1 MTTDTERLS
10 GSHNQHAR
18 LSPSDSKRW
27 TSCLASIAFQEANA
41 HRVRKD
47 TSTRDSDFGTE
58 AHDWAAKV
66 LLKQITI
73 EEVPDEFRESIVE
86 PYVNHCMAQV
96 DGATLTSVAGCREDA
111 DLGLDPPDHV
121 FFVEE
126 QLQLFYQPEQTGTAD
141 FLGIVATNG
150 VVDKFVGRDLKAGA
164 GVLVTSIE
172 STQLACYIYSAIKL
186 LEGVY
191 DFGPETLIDL
201 AVFQP
206 RHREAHEQKPW
217 ILTLAD
223 LAKFCTWEIEMKA
236 IAARE
241 GANKI
246 REKIGSPGRDVSCDE
261 ILEAAPILRFAP
273 SEGDGGACRFC
284 RCRAFC
290 SKRLEALTEDMDLPE
305 ISAFDMLAAMPELDK
320 EESKLP
326 VEERINSRAE
336 RLGAWRLDDAYL
348 VNAFAKA
355 SGIRKWLDDVAEYL
369 EARVMDG
376 ESIPGVKLAEGRP
389 GNREWANEDEAD
401 AWLQNQKLKQEER
414 YDFKLKGP
422 AKIEAILK
430 DKLKKVTRTRNRFEE
445 LITRSTGKPKLVV
458 SDDPRPAVTR
468 TDGFEDETC
477 PADDFEV

>member
-1 MTTDTERLS
+1 MTTDASHLS

-27 TSCLASIAFQEANA
+27 TSCLASIAFQEAND

-47 TSTRDSDFGTE
+47 TSTRDSDFGTA

-73 EEVPDEFRESIVE
+73 EEVPVEFRESIVE

-96 DGATLTSVAGCREDA
+96 SGAILLSVKECQEDA
-111 DLGLDPPDHV
+111 ELGIDPPDHV

-126 QLQLFYQPEQTGTAD
+126 QLALWYQPEQPGTAD
-141 FLGIVATNG
+141 FLGVMATNG
-150 VVDKFVGRDLKAGA
+150 VVDRFVGRDLKAGA
-164 GVLVTSIE
+164 GVLVTNQDN
-172 STQLACYIYSAIKL
+172 TQLACYVYSAIKL

-191 DFGPETLIDL
+191 SFGPETLIDL

-223 LAKFCTWEIEMKA
+223 LTKFCTWEIEHKA

-290 SKRLEALTEDMDLPE
+290 EKRLAALTEDMDLPDV
-305 ISAFDMLAAMPELDK
+305 SAFALLAEMPELHK
-320 EESKLP
+320 EESKKP
-326 VEERINSRAE
+326 AGERMDMVTHKMGI
-336 RLGAWRLDDAYL
+336 GTLDDAYL
-348 VNAFAKA
+348 VNVFAKA
-355 SGIRKWLDDVAEYL
+355 KGIKKWLDDVEEYL
-369 EARVMDG
+369 ESRVLGG
-376 ESIPGVKLAEGRP
+376 ENIPGLKIVEGGLGDRK
-389 GNREWANEDEAD
+389 WADENAAD
-401 AWLQNQKLKQEER
+401 TFLKGQGLKEKER
-414 YDFKLKGP
+414 YDYKLLGP
-422 AKIEAILK
+422 APIEKLLK
-430 DKLKKVTRTRNRFEE
+430 TNLKVKRTKSRFEA
-445 LITRSTGKPKLVV
+445 LITRAPGKKKLALA
-458 SDDPRPAVTR
+458 DDKRDAVAPPISMMPTL
-468 TDGFEDETC
+468 DA
-477 PADDFEV
+477 ADDFEV